1 MAVNRWAVLEAELWA
16 DLGEV
21 QLTPEVR
28 PEPGVRGGE
37 GWCCGSVA
45 VCWWSD
51 VGLSLYTPFLLLG
64 GEFSKPTR
72 VNGF

>member
-28 PEPGVRGGE
+28 PEPGVRGGVVLWV
-37 GWCCGSVA
+37 GCCVL
-45 VCWWSD
+45 V
-51 VGLSLYTPFLLLG
+51 
-64 GEFSKPTR
+64 E
-72 VNGF
+72 